1 MPTYVHLHRQAL
13 SSWVFEDSRRWHLFC
28 YLLMKADE
36 QGRAEVSIN
45 EYANRFGI
53 PHTTCLRLLAEME
66 ERGMIGLKADK
77 KRTRITICK
86 YVYYNTT
93 PTETR
98 TINGQP
104 REEKEGERESN
115 VSPTPLSYKE
125 KDKEREEFSATT
137 LRCANGENHKSLL
150 VDEAEPQ
157 RTTAT
162 VEEGSPVAPSFQQF
176 WDAYAYK
183 RDRHSAERAWQ
194 RLSAADRLAAYNGI
208 AAYRADCA
216 ACQRQMMYAQG
227 YLSHRRWEDDF
238 TTAQQPNNPNYNYAK
253 NRRLSREE
261 LRELDRRRRMEEYA
275 SVAAYFRNK
284 GNHQ

>member
-13 SSWVFEDSRRWHLFC
+13 SSWVFEDARRWHLFC
-28 YLLMKADE
+28 YLLMKADQ
-36 QGRAEVSIN
+36 QGRTEVSVK
-45 EYANRFGI
+45 EYAETFGI
-53 PHTTCLRLLAEME
+53 PRTTCRRIIDEMK
-66 ERGMIGLKADK
+66 ERGMVETKTAT
-77 KRTRITICK
+77 KRPYLTICK
-86 YVYYNTT
+86 YEYYNTLT
-93 PTETR
+93 AEKWPQ
-98 TINGQP
+98 NGHP

-216 ACQRQMMYAQG
+216 ACQRQMMYAVR

-238 TTAQQPNNPNYNYAK
+238 TTAQQPNNPNFTYATY
-253 NRRLSREE
+253 RRLTPDE
-261 LRELDRRRRMEEYA
+261 LREIDRRRRMEEYA

-284 GNHQ
+284 GNNQ